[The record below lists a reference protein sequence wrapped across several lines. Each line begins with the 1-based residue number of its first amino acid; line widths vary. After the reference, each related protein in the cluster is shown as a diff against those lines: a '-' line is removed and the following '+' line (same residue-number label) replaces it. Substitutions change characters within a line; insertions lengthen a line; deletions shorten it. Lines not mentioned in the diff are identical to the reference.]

1 MDTTIQNIN
10 VIIPSSDMS
19 FFKDFARRMGWKIG
33 NEGNI
38 IDKYL
43 SSRPQNVDLT
53 DDEIIDEIN
62 AVRYK

>member
-1 MDTTIQNIN
+1 
-10 VIIPSSDMS
+10 MS